1 MRKRA
6 INTAAHPVFNADRPA
21 LGPKAPES
29 FTRAAALR
37 AVGEVVYAARVG
49 EHIKIGYTTNLWQR
63 LHSLRAT
70 ELLGFKPGT
79 WDDEQQIHRE
89 LALWAAK
96 GREYYDPAP
105 QVILAVNELRQFC
118 HLEPLPYVDA
128 A

>member
-1 MRKRA
+1 MRKRD
-6 INTAAHPVFNADRPA
+6 INTRTHQLYKADRPA
-21 LGPKAPES
+21 LGPTELDLS
-29 FTRAAALR
+29 RAAALR

-70 ELLGFKPGT
+70 ELLGFQPGT
-79 WDDEQQIHRE
+79 WDDEQRMHRE
-89 LALWAAK
+89 LAVWAAK
-96 GREYYDPAP
+96 GREYYDPTP
-105 QVILAVNELRQFC
+105 PVILAVNAMRRVC